1 MPRLSQWRGTVLLL
15 ATSCLAL
22 SVPAAAQ
29 APTAQ
34 AAAVNLKVGDMAP
47 AFTPGTWI
55 KGEPLSALAKGQ
67 VYVLE
72 FWATWC
78 GPCKAAI
85 PHVSGFAKK
94 YAGKITFIG
103 VNVLETGKTPE
114 DMDQKV
120 KDFVKEKGATMD
132 YLVCRD
138 TRDEQMNTNWM
149 KAAGLEG
156 IPATFIVDG
165 SGRLV
170 WQGHPMAME
179 PVLEKVAAGT
189 FDPVAEKAA
198 ADANAE
204 VERAIG
210 KEMAANNWQGVM
222 DLLPKYK
229 ALDPVSKDW
238 GGYFKFMALLRLDPN
253 AAQEMFDRMHKER
266 PDLTITYLGQIAAA
280 DGLAKSW
287 YTNAATELKE
297 LVKKDKVWY
306 GMLAK
311 VQAKAGDFKGAA
323 KSKAAD
329 IKQLRARIPE
339 ILKEHPDAGA
349 MIKSKL
355 AEEEAKLKEYRSAA
369 AKQH

>member
-1 MPRLSQWRGTVLLL
+1 MPRFSQLRGTVLAL

-22 SVPAAAQ
+22 AVPSAAQ
-29 APTAQ
+29 APSLQ
-34 AAAVNLKVGDMAP
+34 APAVRLKVGDMAP

-55 KGEPLSALAKGQ
+55 KGEPLSSLAKGQ
-67 VYVLE
+67 AYVLE

-85 PHVSGFAKK
+85 PHVTGFAKK

-103 VNVLETGKTPE
+103 VNVLETGATPE
-114 DMDQKV
+114 AMDLKV
-120 KDFVKEKGATMD
+120 KNFVKAKGATMD

-138 TRDEQMNTNWM
+138 TRDEAMNTNWM
-149 KAAGLEG
+149 KAARVEG

-170 WQGHPMAME
+170 WQGHPMGME
-179 PVLEKVAAGT
+179 PVLEKLAAGI

-204 VERAIG
+204 IEKSIG
-210 KEMAANNWQGVM
+210 KEMEAKNWQGVL
-222 DLLPKYK
+222 DLLPNYK
-229 ALDPVSKDW
+229 ALDSISRDC
-238 GGYFKFMALLRLDPN
+238 GSYFKFMALLHLDPD

-266 PDLTITYLGQIAAA
+266 PDLTPTYLGQIAAA
-280 DGLAKSW
+280 DGLASPW
-287 YTNAATELKE
+287 YANAATELKE
-297 LVKKDKVWY
+297 MVKKDKVWY
-306 GMLAK
+306 GMLAQ

-339 ILKEHPDAGA
+339 ILRDHPDSGA
-349 MIKSKL
+349 MIKTKL
-355 AEEEAKLKEYRSAA
+355 AEEEAKLKEFRAA
-369 AKQH
+369 ARQH